1 MGLLLGYL
9 WWFYKGRLMVILV
22 VYSTVGFEEG

>member
-9 WWFYKGRLMVILV
+9 WWFYKGRLNFKGVLV
-22 VYSTVGFEEG
+22 NTVDFEEG